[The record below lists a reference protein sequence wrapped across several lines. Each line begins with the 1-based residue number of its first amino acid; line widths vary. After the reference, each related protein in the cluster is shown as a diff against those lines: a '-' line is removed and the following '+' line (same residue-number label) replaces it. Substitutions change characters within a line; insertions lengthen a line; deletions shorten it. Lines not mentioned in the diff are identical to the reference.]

1 MTRIAVL
8 GRFGGMGDELP
19 KQLPGEDIVVLRE
32 GDDVATAA
40 AVECAIGTNNGQR
53 VAELLRAA
61 SKLRWY
67 HSIGAGVEGLVGVK
81 ELRSG
86 RVTLTNNSGSYDVQ
100 IAEHVMALVLA
111 AAKRLGRYRDQ
122 QARQEWKEH
131 QQDELRGATMVVYGI
146 GSIGAEAARMAAAF
160 GMKVIGVR
168 RSGGA
173 VPGASRIVPPD
184 RLADAAAEADYLVVA
199 APLTPDTRGA
209 ISRDV
214 IARMKKTAWIINIAR
229 GAIVDEEALVDALR
243 DGRLGG
249 AGLDAFTV
257 EPLPKDHPLWS
268 LENVIVTPHS
278 SNSSPRLRERTFA
291 LFAENLKRFKADQPL
306 LNVVDLEAGY

>member
-1 MTRIAVL
+1 VL